1 MPKSDDKSSQID
13 TRVEL
18 MLLRQE
24 TRRMR
29 YAAMLSF
36 DAIIDRINRLLPVV
50 ETAEQRRMKKY
61 SKKDW
66 DDYLTS

>member
-29 YAAMLSF
+29 HAAMLSF